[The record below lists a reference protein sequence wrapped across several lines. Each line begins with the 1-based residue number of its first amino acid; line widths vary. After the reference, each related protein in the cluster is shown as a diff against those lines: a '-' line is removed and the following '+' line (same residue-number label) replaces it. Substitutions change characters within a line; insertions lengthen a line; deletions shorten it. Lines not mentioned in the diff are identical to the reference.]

1 MELPIIALVA
11 GLISIYFSAD
21 YFIENSA
28 KIANIYKI
36 KPLVIGIIILG
47 FGTSAPEM
55 FVSGLAAFKEH
66 PGLSVGNAFG
76 SNIFN
81 IALVLGITAIIK
93 PIKVELKNIQ
103 FEWLILIAFTVIAG
117 LLLLHDF
124 DSNTF
129 NGSLSTVDGFLLL
142 GLLGIFLWYTF
153 KESKKV
159 HHEFEIPSSNE
170 GSEQKWKLWRD
181 LVFWLFVLVG
191 SAQLIVY
198 GATNIATEI
207 GIPDVIIG
215 ITIVALGTSLPE
227 LAVSITGVYKNQ
239 HEMVVGNIIG
249 SNIFNTV
256 AVLAIPALISTSDI
270 SLISTSG
277 VSGIWPTYSAFF
289 LDFGFMFVLTIAI
302 GFFLFVSGSEKRKH
316 QISSTEGSL
325 LVLVLCIYL
334 LQMFIL
340 F

>member
-1 MELPIIALVA
+1 MEYPIIALVA
-11 GLISIYFSAD
+11 GLIFIFFSAN
-21 YFIENSA
+21 YFIETSA
-28 KIANIYKI
+28 KIANIYKV
-36 KPLVIGIIILG
+36 KPLIIGILILG

-55 FVSGLAAFKEH
+55 FVSGLAAFEKH

-93 PIKVELKNIQ
+93 PIKLELKNIQ
-103 FEWLILIAFTVIAG
+103 FEWFILIVFTVIAG
-117 LLLLHDF
+117 LLLLHNLDLNNF
-124 DSNTF
+124 
-129 NGSLSTVDGFLLL
+129 DGFFLLV
-142 GLLGIFLWYTF
+142 LLGIFLWYTF

-159 HHEFEIPSSNE
+159 HYEVDIPSLNE
-170 GSEQKWKLWRD
+170 GSEKKLKLWRD
-181 LVFWLFVLVG
+181 LVWWLFVLIVC
-191 SAQLIVY
+191 AQLIVY

-207 GIPDVIIG
+207 GIPDVILG
-215 ITIVALGTSLPE
+215 ITVVALATSLPE

-270 SLISTSG
+270 SLISTSDI
-277 VSGIWPTYSAFF
+277 SGIWPTYSAFF

-334 LQMFIL
+334 LQMFIS

>member
-1 MELPIIALVA
+1 MILLLPIIGLVA
-11 GLISIYFSAD
+11 GFIVIYLSAD
-21 YFIENSA
+21 QFIENSA

-55 FVSGLAAFKEH
+55 FVSGLAAVKEH
-66 PGLSVGNAFG
+66 PGLSVGYAFG
-76 SNIFN
+76 SIIFN
-81 IALVLGITAIIK
+81 IALVLGITAILK
-93 PIKVELKNIQ
+93 PIKLELKNIQ
-103 FEWLILIAFTVIAG
+103 FEWFILIVFTVIAG
-117 LLLLHDF
+117 LLLLHNLDLNNF
-124 DSNTF
+124 
-129 NGSLSTVDGFLLL
+129 DGFFLLV
-142 GLLGIFLWYTF
+142 LLGIFLWNTF
-153 KESKKV
+153 KESKNV
-159 HHEFEIPSSNE
+159 HYEVDIPYKNE
-170 GSEQKWKLWRD
+170 GSEKKLKLWRD
-181 LVFWLFVLVG
+181 LVWWLFVLIVC
-191 SAQLIVY
+191 AQLIVY

-207 GIPDVIIG
+207 GIPDVILG
-215 ITIVALGTSLPE
+215 ITVVALATSLPE

-270 SLISTSG
+270 SLISSSDISG
-277 VSGIWPTYSAFF
+277 LWPTYSAFF

-325 LVLVLCIYL
+325 LVLLLCIYL

>member
-1 MELPIIALVA
+1 MEYPIIALVA
-11 GLISIYFSAD
+11 GLIFIFFSAN
-21 YFIENSA
+21 YFIETSA
-28 KIANIYKI
+28 KIANIYKV
-36 KPLVIGIIILG
+36 KPLIIGILILG

-55 FVSGLAAFKEH
+55 FVSGLAAFEKH

-93 PIKVELKNIQ
+93 PIKLELKNIQ
-103 FEWLILIAFTVIAG
+103 FEWFILIVFTVIAG
-117 LLLLHDF
+117 LLLLHNLDLNNF
-124 DSNTF
+124 
-129 NGSLSTVDGFLLL
+129 DGFFLLV
-142 GLLGIFLWYTF
+142 LLGIFLWYTF

-159 HHEFEIPSSNE
+159 HYEVDIPSLNE
-170 GSEQKWKLWRD
+170 GSEQKLKLWRD
-181 LVFWLFVLVG
+181 LVWWLFVLIVC
-191 SAQLIVY
+191 AQLIVY

-270 SLISTSG
+270 SLTGI
-277 VSGIWPTYSAFF
+277 SGIWPTYSAFF

-302 GFFLFVSGSEKRKH
+302 GFFLFISGSEKRKH

-325 LVLVLCIYL
+325 LVLLLCIYL

>member
-1 MELPIIALVA
+1 MEYPIIALVA
-11 GLISIYFSAD
+11 GLIFIFFSAD
-21 YFIENSA
+21 YFIETSA
-28 KIANIYKI
+28 KIANIYKV
-36 KPLVIGIIILG
+36 KPLIIGILILG

-55 FVSGLAAFKEH
+55 FVSGLAALEEH

-81 IALVLGITAIIK
+81 IALVLGITAILK
-93 PIKVELKNIQ
+93 PIKLELKNIR
-103 FEWLILIAFTVIAG
+103 FELVILIVFTVIAG
-117 LLLLHDF
+117 LLLLHN
-124 DSNTF
+124 SN
-129 NGSLSTVDGFLLL
+129 LSNFDGFVLLVLL
-142 GLLGIFLWYTF
+142 GVFLWFTF

-159 HHEFEIPSSNE
+159 HHEVNIPSLNE
-170 GSEQKWKLWRD
+170 GSEQKLKLWRD
-181 LVFWLFVLVG
+181 LVWWLFVLIVC
-191 SAQLIVY
+191 AQLIVY
-198 GATNIATEI
+198 GATNIATEF
-207 GIPDVIIG
+207 GVDDVIIG

-270 SLISTSG
+270 PLISSSG
-277 VSGIWPTYSAFF
+277 LSGIWPTYSAFF

-302 GFFLFVSGSEKRKH
+302 GFFLLVSGSEKRKH

-334 LQMFIL
+334 LQMFIFL